1 MKLTPSLWRILL
13 TNVAPSFASSCLLL
27 YITELK
33 ETGLLSLGAA
43 GLILSSASVA
53 AFLGPLITA
62 RITLRLGSAPVAWAG
77 FLLFVAGLSLVV
89 STLQI
94 PLLVIGLFAMVLA
107 YMFIIVLV
115 SAELSARMPEDTH
128 SIIAVQL
135 GATAV
140 GGMLAGPFAAFV
152 LRLEPVT
159 HSLVAGHWLGVVCL
173 GVTALC
179 MLPALTHRDFV
190 SQPAM
195 GKERFPWQVP
205 LIRALLMLAVLHGLC
220 DVAAW
225 NWMNIWLRELPGAT
239 RDLGAALIS
248 FTWLASLTGRG
259 VTILIAR
266 RAGHPF
272 ALRIGAA
279 GAAAAMLGAYLAS
292 TPQAFILA
300 FCLYCVCAAANLPGL
315 IAVVS
320 ARAPRWRTEMTGLLM
335 ASVNGAGAMGTF
347 VIGRLGDWHH
357 SASAG
362 MPLAVLAMA
371 LFALLVW
378 VGPWFRTP
386 LSDAPPV

>member
-1 MKLTPSLWRILL
+1 MKLTPPLWRILL
-13 TNVAPSFASSCLLL
+13 TNVAPPFAGSCLIL

-43 GLILSSASVA
+43 GLILSSTSVA
-53 AFLGPLITA
+53 AFLGPLLTA
-62 RITLRLGSAPVAWAG
+62 RATLRFGSAPVAWAG
-77 FLLFVAGLSLVV
+77 FLLFIVGLSLVV
-89 STLQI
+89 STLHV

-115 SAELSARMPEDTH
+115 SAELAARIPEDTH
-128 SIIAVQL
+128 SIIALQM

-140 GGMLAGPFAAFV
+140 GGMLAGPFAAWI

-159 HSLVAGHWLGVVCL
+159 QSLLAAHWLGVVCL
-173 GVTALC
+173 GMTALC
-179 MLPALTHRDFV
+179 VLPALIHHDFIA
-190 SQPAM
+190 QPVV
-195 GKERFPWQVP
+195 GKERFPWKLP

-220 DVAAW
+220 DVAGW

-239 RDLGAALIS
+239 RNLGAALIS

-259 VTILIAR
+259 VTILVAR
-266 RAGHPF
+266 RAGYQF

-279 GAAAAMLGAYLAS
+279 GAAVAMLGAYLAS
-292 TPQAFILA
+292 SPQIFILA

-315 IAVVS
+315 VAVVS
-320 ARAPRWRTEMTGLLM
+320 ARAPLWRTEMTGLLM
-335 ASVNGAGAMGTF
+335 AAVNGAGAVGTF
-347 VIGRLGDWHH
+347 IIGRVGDWQQ

-362 MPLAVLAMA
+362 MPLVVLAMA

-378 VGPWFRTP
+378 VGPWLREP
-386 LSDAPPV
+386 VSDAPPA